1 MELDKMKFW
10 QVKNFYEKPN
20 DFFREKHMKSYI
32 GLAAILVSSY
42 FAASLIGFDLILIFT
57 NFTKAVNRFLDLYIP
72 PNFTEINNLIE
83 AMWVT
88 LLLCITAGTIGTF
101 LAYVAAL
108 GMSKTTGKITFLR
121 IILRALS
128 TFLRNVPASIW
139 AIVLLMAFWFGEFL
153 ALLVMTIGTF
163 GFNARLF
170 SDMIDETNKQSL
182 EALDSVGANYW
193 QIVFQ
198 GIIPETL
205 PTSISWSLFSVETNI
220 RSSTIIGMLAG
231 GGIGHLIGI
240 YRHFRKFDQLAAAVI
255 FVVISILAFD
265 QLSVQIR
272 KRIL

>member
-1 MELDKMKFW
+1 MKFW
-10 QVKNFYEKPN
+10 QVKNKYEEPN
-20 DFFREKHMKSYI
+20 SFFKEKRIRSYI
-32 GLAAILVSSY
+32 SLVLILIISY
-42 FAASLIGFDLILIFT
+42 ITARLIVFDLILIFK
-57 NFTKAVNRFLDLYIP
+57 NFSKAAIRFLDLYIP
-72 PNFTEINNLIE
+72 PNFLDIKDLIE
-83 AMWVT
+83 AMWFT
-88 LLLCITAGTIGTF
+88 IILCITAGTIGTF
-101 LAYVAAL
+101 LAYAAAL
-108 GMSKTTGKITFLR
+108 GMSKTTGKIKPLR
-121 IILRALS
+121 IVLRALS

-163 GFNARLF
+163 SFNARLF
-170 SDMIDETNKQSL
+170 SDMIDETNKHSL

-198 GIIPETL
+198 GIVPETL

-240 YRHFRKFDQLAAAVI
+240 YRHFRKFDQLTAAVI
-255 FVVISILAFD
+255 FVVVGILAFD